1 MSNSRKSEQSKGR
14 KKRVPFGAHRTKL
27 QVADEIKG
35 YVLRW
40 FNDQDGRLQRAQ
52 DGGYEFVN
60 KREVPKLG
68 IGDGQLHQ
76 DNSDLN
82 SRVSKVVSRGEPIIR
97 AYLMKIK
104 QEYYDE
110 DQAAKEAVNA
120 QVDDALKAGRP
131 GGNEVEN
138 QYVPKG
144 HVQQV

>member
-1 MSNSRKSEQSKGR
+1 MSNSRQSEQKEDR

-27 QVADEIKG
+27 QVTDEIKG
-35 YVLRW
+35 YVMRW
-40 FNDQDGRLQRAQ
+40 FNDQNGRIQQAL
-52 DGGYEFVN
+52 DGGYEYVN
-60 KREVPKLG
+60 KKEVPKLG

-76 DNSDLN
+76 ENSDLN

-104 QEYYDE
+104 KEWYDE
-110 DQAAKEAVNA
+110 DQVAKEQVNA
-120 QVDDALKAGRP
+120 QVDEALRAGRP